1 MKTKLKVYKGLQIDY
16 LTNDTKPFL
25 YVSANRLG
33 SRENRYDAFLQTDV
47 AYYPCWDT
55 IFLFDHL
62 TYGKEYPSQ
71 LWDFAY
77 NVVKFYE

>member
-1 MKTKLKVYKGLQIDY
+1 MKIKLKVYKGLQINN
-16 LTNDTKPFL
+16 LNNNIKPFL

-47 AYYPCWDT
+47 FYYPCWDT
-55 IFLFDHL
+55 ISLFDYL
-62 TYGKEYPSQ
+62 TYDKEYPSQ

-77 NVVKFYE
+77 NVLKFYE